1 MKNIVILGA
10 TGSIGTQVLDVIRH
24 NPDRFHIVGISTNRR
39 VDILSTQAQEFE
51 PDRICVVDETKV
63 PELKITQYPLTKR
76 YPELLVGEQGLH
88 ELVSDPNVEIVVNAI
103 SGMDGIMPT
112 ITAIRHKKTVL
123 LANKESLVS
132 CGELLLRMT
141 MKHGALLIPIDS
153 EMTGILQCLEGRRP
167 GDIEKIVIPCSG
179 GPFRQQH
186 QSHNSTG
193 KSRDPSAG
201 RAAGRAV
208 DLTKVT
214 KRDALNHPAW
224 NMGEKITIDSATF
237 MNKAFE
243 LIATSVFFNI
253 SPQNIEV
260 VVHPEAIVHAMIQW
274 KDGNITAS
282 LAPSDMR
289 HAIQYAL
296 FFPEREEAAL
306 PRLDLSTLGSLTF
319 EKPDERLAEAITI
332 ARGATQIL
340 GNMPAIL
347 NHANDRA
354 VEQFLNDEISFAEIF
369 PLIRKHASRHAYNA
383 QPNLEDIIELTK
395 CTDSSM

>member
-1 MKNIVILGA
+1 MKNIVILGS

-39 VDILSTQAQEFE
+39 VDILSAQTQEFE
-51 PDRICVVDETKV
+51 PDRICVVDETKI

-88 ELVSDPNVEIVVNAI
+88 QLVDDPNVEIVVNAI

-112 ITAIRHKKTVL
+112 ITAIKNKKTVL

-179 GPFRQQH
+179 GPFH
-186 QSHNSTG
+186 QSHPRG
-193 KSRDPSAG
+193 KSDSRSQSPARTG
-201 RAAGRAV
+201 AI
-208 DLTKVT
+208 DLAKVT

-253 SPQNIEV
+253 APQDIEV

-282 LAPSDMR
+282 LAPRDMR

-296 FFPEREEAAL
+296 FFPEREQAAL
-306 PRLDLSTLGSLTF
+306 PRLDLAALKSLTF
-319 EKPDERLAEAITI
+319 EKPDERLTEAIAI
-332 ARGATQIL
+332 ARGAAQIL
-340 GNMPAIL
+340 GNMPAII

-369 PLIRKHASRHAYNA
+369 PRMRTHASLHAYDT

-395 CTDSSM
+395 CTNHSMS